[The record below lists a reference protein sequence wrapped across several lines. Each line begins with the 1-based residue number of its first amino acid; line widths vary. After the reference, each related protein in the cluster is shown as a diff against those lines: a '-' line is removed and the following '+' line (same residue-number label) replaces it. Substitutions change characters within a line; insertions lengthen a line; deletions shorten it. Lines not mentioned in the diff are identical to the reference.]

1 MSASLTLKGNI
12 ILPDRILADAVV
24 RCENGR
30 IAAIEEAP
38 LASEAVALDLSGHFI
53 APGFVDIHV
62 HGAAG
67 ADYMDGTPQ
76 AVRTTNRAHAVHGTT
91 SIFPTTTTGSFAQL
105 DAMVRSCEEV
115 QAGWTIADG
124 ARIAGIH
131 FYGPYFAANKVGVH
145 SPAGRRDPVRD
156 EYEYF
161 LRKEIIRIATC
172 AAELPGAAEFFG
184 FARQQ
189 GCLVTCGHSNA
200 HWGELEAAFA
210 AGMRH
215 VDHFWCAMSSVSSL
229 RGRMGTPMQA
239 SMEQYVLYEER
250 MSTEVIADGIHL
262 SDDLLRFAYK
272 MIGSHRC
279 CLVTDA
285 NRAMDAPPGRY
296 RFGPE
301 ADGTWVVS
309 DGESV
314 RGEDGSLASSMHGM
328 DRMVRIM
335 ARALRDDLPGAT
347 RMASLTPATLA
358 GIDKDVGSIEI
369 GKLADFAVLTP
380 DLEVKQIF
388 IGGAPLNL
396 TNSAAG
402 PLQASA

>member
-1 MSASLTLKGNI
+1 MSPRLTLKGNI
-12 ILPDRILADAVV
+12 VLADRILADAMVT
-24 RCENGR
+24 CDNGR
-30 IAAIEEAP
+30 IIAIEENP
-38 LASEAVALDLSGHFI
+38 GSPKSGVIDFSGHFI

-67 ADYMDGTPQ
+67 ADYMDGTPE
-76 AVRTTNRAHAVHGTT
+76 AVRRTNRAHAFHGTT
-91 SIFPTTTTGSFAQL
+91 SIFPTTTTGSFRQL
-105 DAMVRSCEEV
+105 DDMVRSCEEV
-115 QAGWTIADG
+115 QTGWTIADG

-131 FYGPYFAANKVGVH
+131 FYGPYFAENKVGVH
-145 SPAGRRDPVRD
+145 SPAGRRDPVRE

-161 LRKEIIRIATC
+161 LTRDIVKIATC
-172 AAELPGAAEFFG
+172 AAELPGAIQFFD
-184 FARQQ
+184 FARRQ

-200 HWGELEAAFA
+200 YWVELDAAFT

-229 RGRMGTPMQA
+229 RQRMGTPMQG
-239 SMEQYVLYEER
+239 SMEQYVLYQDE

-262 SDDLLRFAYK
+262 SDDLLRFAFK

-301 ADGTWVVS
+301 TDGTWVIS

-314 RGEDGSLASSMHGM
+314 RGEDGSLASSMAGM
-328 DRMVRIM
+328 DTMVRIM
-335 ARALRDDLPGAT
+335 ARAVGNDLPAVI
-347 RMASLTPATLA
+347 RMASLTPARLT
-358 GIDKDVGSIEI
+358 GIDKDVGSIET
-369 GKLADFAVLTP
+369 GRRADFAILTP
-380 DLEVKQIF
+380 DLDVRQVF
-388 IGGAPLNL
+388 IGGERLPAW
-396 TNSAAG
+396 
-402 PLQASA
+402 